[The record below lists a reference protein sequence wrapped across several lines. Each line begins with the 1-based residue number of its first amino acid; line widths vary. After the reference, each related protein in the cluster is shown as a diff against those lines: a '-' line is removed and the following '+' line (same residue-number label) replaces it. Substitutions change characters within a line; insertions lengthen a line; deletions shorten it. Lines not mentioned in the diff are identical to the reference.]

1 MAHRVSKQQ
10 MKYLGL
16 QFDTR
21 TTGFDS
27 RLINQVI
34 IKPSEM
40 SIENFYKKQRK
51 LIDEIKKN
59 GLTDTLSEQL
69 ENINDKIRT
78 EAKKTNG
85 RIIAVTVDPETLE
98 VSFEGK
104 KAKFGLTDKVLD
116 IKEIAEMPIDK
127 RVKFLTNQ
135 ITPRVQAEIDRGFTP
150 KDFEEILSDPK
161 KRESIIKLAEKKF
174 DVKIHLI
181 H

>member
-1 MAHRVSKQQ
+1 

-85 RIIAVTVDPETLE
+85 RKT
-98 VSFEGK
+98 
-104 KAKFGLTDKVLD
+104 
-116 IKEIAEMPIDK
+116 
-127 RVKFLTNQ
+127 R
-135 ITPRVQAEIDRGFTP
+135 
-150 KDFEEILSDPK
+150 
-161 KRESIIKLAEKKF
+161 
-174 DVKIHLI
+174 
-181 H
+181 